1 MSNKVITIAAAII
14 LNEQNQILLVR
25 KKDTDFFMHVGG
37 KLEPNELPEA
47 ALSREVLEETGCEM
61 EILSYI
67 GKYETVAANEL
78 NHSLVS
84 YLYQVKLKSQPQVQ
98 AELAEMQWVDLNH
111 PDLPLAPLT
120 RDISIPWCR
129 KLLGI

>member
-47 ALSREVLEETGCEM
+47 ALSREVLEETGCEI

-84 YLYQVKLKSQPQVQ
+84 YLYQVKLNSQPQVQ

-120 RDISIPWCR
+120 RDISIPWC
-129 KLLGI
+129 KQLLGI

>member
-47 ALSREVLEETGCEM
+47 ALSREVLEETGCEI

-111 PDLPLAPLT
+111 PALPLAPLT
-120 RDISIPWCR
+120 RDISIPWC
-129 KLLGI
+129 KQLLGI

>member
-47 ALSREVLEETGCEM
+47 ALSREVLEETGCEI

-120 RDISIPWCR
+120 RDISIPWC
-129 KLLGI
+129 KQLLGI

>member
-120 RDISIPWCR
+120 RDISIPWCQQ
-129 KLLGI
+129 LLGI

>member
-1 MSNKVITIAAAII
+1 MSKKVITIAAAII

-120 RDISIPWCR
+120 RDISIPWC
-129 KLLGI
+129 KQLLGI

>member
-67 GKYETVAANEL
+67 GKYETVAANEW

-120 RDISIPWCR
+120 RDISIPWC
-129 KLLGI
+129 KQLLGI

>member
-47 ALSREVLEETGCEM
+47 ALSREVLEETGCEI

-111 PDLPLAPLT
+111 LDLPLAPLT
-120 RDISIPWCR
+120 RDISIPWC
-129 KLLGI
+129 KQLLGI

>member
-47 ALSREVLEETGCEM
+47 ALSREILEETGCEM

-67 GKYETVAANEL
+67 GKYPNLGNV
-78 NHSLVS
+78 HRH
-84 YLYQVKLKSQPQVQ
+84 KL
-98 AELAEMQWVDLNH
+98 H
-111 PDLPLAPLT
+111 
-120 RDISIPWCR
+120 
-129 KLLGI
+129 

>member
-67 GKYETVAANEL
+67 SKYETVAANEL

-120 RDISIPWCR
+120 RDISIPWC
-129 KLLGI
+129 KQLLGI

>member
-84 YLYQVKLKSQPQVQ
+84 YLYQVKLKSQPQIQ

-111 PDLPLAPLT
+111 PDLPLTPLT
-120 RDISIPWCR
+120 RDISIPWC
-129 KLLGI
+129 KQLLGI

>member
-1 MSNKVITIAAAII
+1 
-14 LNEQNQILLVR
+14 
-25 KKDTDFFMHVGG
+25 
-37 KLEPNELPEA
+37 
-47 ALSREVLEETGCEM
+47 M

-120 RDISIPWCR
+120 RDISIPWC
-129 KLLGI
+129 KQLLGI

>member
-47 ALSREVLEETGCEM
+47 ALSREVLEETGCKI

-120 RDISIPWCR
+120 RDISIPWC
-129 KLLGI
+129 KQLLGI

>member
-47 ALSREVLEETGCEM
+47 VLSREVLEETGCEM

-111 PDLPLAPLT
+111 PALPLAPLT
-120 RDISIPWCR
+120 RDISIPWC
-129 KLLGI
+129 KQLLGI

>member
-25 KKDTDFFMHVGG
+25 KKDTHFFMHVGG

-120 RDISIPWCR
+120 QDISIPWC
-129 KLLGI
+129 KQLLGI

>member
-47 ALSREVLEETGCEM
+47 VLSREVLEETGCEI

-120 RDISIPWCR
+120 RDISIPWC
-129 KLLGI
+129 KQLLGI

>member
-67 GKYETVAANEL
+67 GKDETVAANEL

-120 RDISIPWCR
+120 RDISIPWC
-129 KLLGI
+129 KQLLGI

>member
-1 MSNKVITIAAAII
+1 MSKKVITIAAAII

>member
-47 ALSREVLEETGCEM
+47 VLSREVLEETGCEM
-61 EILSYI
+61 EMTPTLARVTDIKYTKLHNCYVNKLYI
-67 GKYETVAANEL
+67 
-78 NHSLVS
+78 
-84 YLYQVKLKSQPQVQ
+84 
-98 AELAEMQWVDLNH
+98 
-111 PDLPLAPLT
+111 
-120 RDISIPWCR
+120 
-129 KLLGI
+129 

>member
-84 YLYQVKLKSQPQVQ
+84 YLYQVKLKSQPQVR

-111 PDLPLAPLT
+111 PHLPLAPLT
-120 RDISIPWCR
+120 RDISIPWC
-129 KLLGI
+129 KQLLGI

>member
-25 KKDTDFFMHVGG
+25 KKHTDFFMHVGG

-120 RDISIPWCR
+120 RDISIPWC
-129 KLLGI
+129 KQLLGI

>member
-67 GKYETVAANEL
+67 GKYETVAAHEL
-78 NHSLVS
+78 NHLLVS

-111 PDLPLAPLT
+111 PALPLAPLT
-120 RDISIPWCR
+120 RDISIPWC
-129 KLLGI
+129 KQLLGI

>member
-1 MSNKVITIAAAII
+1 MSKKVITIAAAII

-98 AELAEMQWVDLNH
+98 AELAEIQWVDLNH

>member
-25 KKDTDFFMHVGG
+25 KKDTDFFMHVGR

-47 ALSREVLEETGCEM
+47 ALSREVLEETGCEI

-111 PDLPLAPLT
+111 PALPLAPLT
-120 RDISIPWCR
+120 RDISIPWC
-129 KLLGI
+129 KQLLGI

>member
-47 ALSREVLEETGCEM
+47 ALSREVLEETGCEI

-120 RDISIPWCR
+120 RDISIRWC
-129 KLLGI
+129 KQLLGI

>member
-47 ALSREVLEETGCEM
+47 ALSREILEETGCEM

-120 RDISIPWCR
+120 RDISIPWC
-129 KLLGI
+129 KQLLRI

>member
-67 GKYETVAANEL
+67 GKYETVAANKL

-120 RDISIPWCR
+120 RDISIPWC
-129 KLLGI
+129 KQLLGI

>member
-1 MSNKVITIAAAII
+1 MTNKVITIAAAII

-47 ALSREVLEETGCEM
+47 ALSREILEETGCEM

-120 RDISIPWCR
+120 QDISIPWC
-129 KLLGI
+129 KQLLRI

>member
-111 PDLPLAPLT
+111 PALPLAPLT
-120 RDISIPWCR
+120 RDISIPWC
-129 KLLGI
+129 KQLLGI

>member
-47 ALSREVLEETGCEM
+47 ALFREVLEETGCEM

-120 RDISIPWCR
+120 RDISIPWC
-129 KLLGI
+129 KQLLGI

>member
-1 MSNKVITIAAAII
+1 MSNKVIRIAAAII

-120 RDISIPWCR
+120 RDISIPWC
-129 KLLGI
+129 KQLLGI

>member
-47 ALSREVLEETGCEM
+47 ALSREVLEETGCEI

>member
-1 MSNKVITIAAAII
+1 
-14 LNEQNQILLVR
+14 
-25 KKDTDFFMHVGG
+25 MHVGG

-84 YLYQVKLKSQPQVQ
+84 YLYQVKLKVS
-98 AELAEMQWVDLNH
+98 LRFRLN
-111 PDLPLAPLT
+111 L
-120 RDISIPWCR
+120 R
-129 KLLGI
+129 KCNGLILIIQTCL

>member
-1 MSNKVITIAAAII
+1 MSKKVITIAAAII

-47 ALSREVLEETGCEM
+47 VLSREVLEETGCEM

-111 PDLPLAPLT
+111 PALPLAPLT
-120 RDISIPWCR
+120 RDISIPWC
-129 KLLGI
+129 KQLLGI

>member
-37 KLEPNELPEA
+37 KLEPDELPEA

-111 PDLPLAPLT
+111 PALPLAPLT
-120 RDISIPWCR
+120 RDISIPWC
-129 KLLGI
+129 KQLLGI

>member
-47 ALSREVLEETGCEM
+47 ALFREVLEEKGCEM

-98 AELAEMQWVDLNH
+98 AELAEMQWVDLNY

-120 RDISIPWCR
+120 RDISIPWC
-129 KLLGI
+129 KQLLGI

>member
-1 MSNKVITIAAAII
+1 MNNKVITIAAAII

-84 YLYQVKLKSQPQVQ
+84 YLYQVKLKSQPKVQ
-98 AELAEMQWVDLNH
+98 AELVEMQWVDLNY

-120 RDISIPWCR
+120 WDISIPWCR

>member
-120 RDISIPWCR
+120 RDISIPWCMQ
-129 KLLGI
+129 LLGI

>member
-47 ALSREVLEETGCEM
+47 ALSREVLEETGCEI

-98 AELAEMQWVDLNH
+98 AELAEMQWVDFNH

-120 RDISIPWCR
+120 RDISIPWC
-129 KLLGI
+129 KQLLGI